1 MKGSTIGGADRLIDY
16 ELGHGSRELER
27 LDEQA
32 QIVAPITLR
41 LFHEASIVQG
51 MRVLDVGSGAGHV
64 AHLAAEL
71 VGPTGEVIGIDRA
84 ATAVAAAQALV
95 RARTLHQVSF
105 REGDPTEITFER
117 PFDAVVGRYV
127 LMFQPDP
134 AAMLRKI
141 RRHLRPGGGV
151 IAFHESH
158 LTSAHRSTD
167 RGRPPRRSPW
177 RNRECCQAYGGSGRP
192 APRLDRPALPAV
204 DLRHRGP
211 PASCCPS

>member
-1 MKGSTIGGADRLIDY
+1 MSLDMGAVNSIASMNRRRSSHRSRCGSFTR
-16 ELGHGSRELER
+16 
-27 LDEQA
+27 
-32 QIVAPITLR
+32 P
-41 LFHEASIVQG
+41 ASYRG

-64 AHLAAEL
+64 ALLAAEL
-71 VGPTGEVIGIDRA
+71 VGPTGEVIGTDRA

-105 REGDPTEITFER
+105 REGDPTELTFER

-141 RRHLRPGGGV
+141 RRHLRPGGV

-158 LTSAHRSTD
+158 LTSAHS
-167 RGRPPRRSPW
+167 
-177 RNRECCQAYGGSGRP
+177 
-192 APRLDRPALPAV
+192 V
-204 DLRHRGP
+204 P
-211 PASCCPS
+211 PA